1 MASATIRLYL
11 RFKLITNTYGSVF
24 VQAFQYGGSDP
35 FLVVFE
41 ADETSHRGQEYNN
54 DACANFVLANDD
66 PRWISA
72 KIYHISHGSK
82 KKE

>member
-11 RFKLITNTYGSVF
+11 RLKWVTNTYGIVF
-24 VQAFQYGGSDP
+24 VQAFQYGSLDP
-35 FLVVFE
+35 FLLVFE
-41 ADETSHRGQEYNN
+41 AYQTSHRGQEYND
-54 DACANFVLANDD
+54 DACANLVLAKDD

-72 KIYHISHGSK
+72 KIYYISHGSK

>member
-1 MASATIRLYL
+1 MTSAKIRLYL
-11 RFKLITNTYGSVF
+11 RLKWIINTYGSVF
-24 VQAFQYGGSDP
+24 VQAFQYGSLDP

-41 ADETSHRGQEYNN
+41 ADQTSHRGQEYND
-54 DACANFVLANDD
+54 DACANLVLASDD

-72 KIYHISHGSK
+72 KFYYISHGSK